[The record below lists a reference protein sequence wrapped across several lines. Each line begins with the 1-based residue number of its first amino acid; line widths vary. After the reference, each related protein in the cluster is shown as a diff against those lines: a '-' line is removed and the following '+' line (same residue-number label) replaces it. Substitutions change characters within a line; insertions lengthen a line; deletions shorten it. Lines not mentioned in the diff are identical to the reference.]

1 MTPELAMM
9 LAIFAPPVASLL
21 IAATGRWPNLRE
33 AVTLLTAT
41 GLLGAVLQVL
51 PAVQAGARPALH
63 LLEVLPGMTLAFS
76 AEPLGVLFALVAA
89 TLWIP
94 TALYA
99 IGYMRNH
106 HAPHQTRFFAC
117 FPLALASAMG
127 IAFADSLFTLFIF
140 YELLTLSTYP
150 LVAHAGTEA
159 ARRGARTYLFLL
171 MGTSIG
177 FLLPALIWTAL
188 VAGTLEFKS
197 GGILAGRLS
206 PAAAPLL
213 YALFL
218 FGIGKAALMPFHRW
232 LPGAMVAPTP
242 VSALLHAVA
251 VVKAGVFTVLKV
263 TYYIFGLDFLQQTG
277 ASLWLAYVAGFTL
290 IMASLIALNQD
301 NLKAR
306 LAYSTV
312 SQLAYIVLGA
322 ATATAA
328 GFMGGG
334 LHIVMHAFGKI
345 TLFFC
350 AGAILVASHKSRIS
364 ELDGLGRR
372 MPITFA
378 AFAIAAVSVI
388 GLPPGGGT
396 WSKWLLANATAEI
409 HQPLLLA
416 ALMLST
422 LLNIAYLMP
431 VVGRA
436 FFRPLPTGA
445 PSGIA
450 EAPWACLLPLC
461 FTALASIALFF
472 WPDPVLD
479 LLRPLGDWP
488 LMEGP

>member
-1 MTPELAMM
+1 MTAELALT
-9 LAIFAPPVASLL
+9 LAVFATPLAAPL
-21 IAATGRWPNLRE
+21 IGLARHLPNLRE
-33 AVTLLTAT
+33 AVTLVTAI
-41 GLLGAVLQVL
+41 GLLACVISIVQ
-51 PAVQAGARPALH
+51 AVQAGAPPVLH
-63 LLEVLPGMTLAFS
+63 LVQILPGMNVAF
-76 AEPLGVLFALVAA
+76 APEPLGALFALVAA

-94 TALYA
+94 TAVYA
-99 IGYMRNH
+99 IGYMRDH
-106 HAPHQTRFFAC
+106 HVPHQTRFFAC
-117 FPLALASAMG
+117 FPLALASTMG
-127 IAFADSLFTLFIF
+127 IAFAGNLLTLFIF

-150 LVAHAGTEA
+150 LVAHAGSEA

-177 FLLPALIWTAL
+177 FLLPAIIWTAMA
-188 VAGTLEFKS
+188 AGTLDFRP

-206 PAAAPLL
+206 PLQTALL

-263 TYYIFGLDFLQQTG
+263 THSIFGVDVLQTTG
-277 ASLWLAYVAGFTL
+277 AGMPMAFLAAFTL
-290 IMASLIALNQD
+290 VAASLIALAQD

-322 ATATAA
+322 AMASTT
-328 GFMGGG
+328 GLLGGA

-350 AGAILVASHKSRIS
+350 AGAILIRAHKSRVS

-372 MPITFA
+372 MPLTFA
-378 AFAIAAVSVI
+378 AFAIAAISVA
-388 GLPPGGGT
+388 GLPPGGGM
-396 WSKWLLANATAEI
+396 WSKWLLAGATTQN
-409 HQPLLLA
+409 HQPWLLA
-416 ALMLST
+416 ALLLST
-422 LLNIAYLMP
+422 LLNLAYLMP

-436 FFRPLPTGA
+436 FFKPLPAETPA
-445 PSGIA
+445 HVR
-450 EAPWACLLPLC
+450 EAPLACLIPLC
-461 FTALASIALFF
+461 LTALATLVLFF
-472 WPDPVLD
+472 GAGPILD
-479 LLRPLGDWP
+479 FLSPWA
-488 LMEGP
+488 ETHES

>member
-1 MTPELAMM
+1 MTAELALT
-9 LAIFAPPVASLL
+9 LAVFATPLAVPL
-21 IAATGRWPNLRE
+21 IGLARRHPNLRE
-33 AVTLLTAT
+33 AVTLVTAI
-41 GLLGAVLQVL
+41 GLLGCVIPIVQAVH
-51 PAVQAGARPALH
+51 AGARPSLH
-63 LLEVLPGMTLAFS
+63 LIQILPGVSVAFS
-76 AEPLGVLFALVAA
+76 AEPLGALFALVAA

-94 TALYA
+94 TAVYA
-99 IGYMRNH
+99 IGYMRGH
-106 HAPHQTRFFAC
+106 HVPNQTRFFAC

-127 IAFADSLFTLFIF
+127 IAFADNLFTLFIF

-150 LVAHAGTEA
+150 LVAHAGSEA

-177 FLLPALIWTAL
+177 FLLPAIIWTAMA
-188 VAGTLEFKS
+188 AGTLDFRP

-206 PAAAPLL
+206 PLQTALL

-263 TYYIFGLDFLQQTG
+263 THSIFGLDALQTTG
-277 ASLWLAYVAGFTL
+277 AGMPMAFIAGFTL
-290 IMASLIALNQD
+290 VAASLIALTQD

-312 SQLAYIVLGA
+312 SQLSYIILGA
-322 ATATAA
+322 ALASAT
-328 GFMGGG
+328 GLLGGG

-350 AGAILVASHKSRIS
+350 AGAILISAHKSRVS

-372 MPITFA
+372 MPLTFA
-378 AFAIAAVSVI
+378 AFAIAAISVA

-396 WSKWLLANATAEI
+396 WSKWLLAGATTEN
-409 HQPLLLA
+409 HQPWLLA
-416 ALMLST
+416 TLLIST
-422 LLNIAYLMP
+422 LLNLAYLMP

-436 FFRPLPTGA
+436 FFMPLPANT
-445 PSGIA
+445 PEHVR
-450 EAPWACLLPLC
+450 EAPLACLIPLC
-461 FTALASIALFF
+461 LTALATLALFF
-472 WPDPVLD
+472 GAGPILAF
-479 LLRPLGDWP
+479 LSPLADAHEP
-488 LMEGP
+488 

>member
-1 MTPELAMM
+1 MTAEHALA
-9 LAIFAPPVASLL
+9 LAIFATPLATPL
-21 IAATGRWPNLRE
+21 IAMARNHPNLRE
-33 AVTLLTAT
+33 TVTLATAA
-41 GLLGAVLQVL
+41 GLWLAVIAIVSAVHGGSQPALQV
-51 PAVQAGARPALH
+51 AQI
-63 LLEVLPGMTLAFS
+63 LPGMALAFS
-76 AEPLGVLFALVAA
+76 AEPLGALFALVAA

-94 TALYA
+94 TAIYA
-99 IGYMRNH
+99 IGYMRGH
-106 HAPHQTRFFAC
+106 HVPNQTRFFAC

-127 IAFADSLFTLFIF
+127 IAFADNLFTLFVF

-150 LVAHAGTEA
+150 LVAHAGNEA
-159 ARRGARTYLFLL
+159 AQRGARTYLFLL

-177 FLLPALIWTAL
+177 LLLPALIWTAM
-188 VAGTLEFKS
+188 ATGTLEFRP
-197 GGILAGRLS
+197 GGILAGHLPPHS
-206 PAAAPLL
+206 AAIL

-263 TYYIFGLDFLQQTG
+263 TYYIFGLEFLQETG
-277 ASLWLAYVAGFTL
+277 ASTILAYVAGFTL
-290 IMASLIALNQD
+290 VAASLIALTQD

-312 SQLAYIVLGA
+312 SQLSYIILGA

-328 GFMGGG
+328 GIMGGG

-350 AGAILVASHKSRIS
+350 AGAILVAAHKSRVS

-372 MPITFA
+372 MPLTFA
-378 AFAIAAVSVI
+378 AFAIAAVSVA

-396 WSKWLLANATAEI
+396 WSKWLLATAAMEDQ
-409 HQPLLLA
+409 QPLLLA
-416 ALMLST
+416 ALLFST
-422 LLNIAYLMP
+422 LLNLAYLMP

-436 FFRPLPTGA
+436 FFRPLPAGSA
-445 PSGIA
+445 PGIS
-450 EAPWACLLPLC
+450 EAPLACLLPLC
-461 FTALASIALFF
+461 FTALATLALFF
-472 WPDPVLD
+472 WPDPILA
-479 LLRPLGDWP
+479 LLSPLHPGVFAP
-488 LMEGP
+488 GP